1 MSAGNIRSK
10 GFDLNGAWA
19 PLYTLHKL
27 FAGLRDAH
35 HLTGCDK
42 ALDVERKLA
51 DWLEGIMKPMSDEQ
65 LQQMM
70 FCEYGGMNEV
80 LADLYADTGEE
91 RYLWLAE
98 CFWHKLVLDP
108 LSSQEDCLQGIH
120 ANTQIPKLIGLAKE
134 YELTNDTKRR
144 ATVEFFGGG
153 WWIIIRMSLAGI
165 ALENILA
172 RQMA

>member
-1 MSAGNIRSK
+1 MLLAQAG
-10 GFDLNGAWA
+10 
-19 PLYTLHKL
+19 
-27 FAGLRDAH
+27 AG
-35 HLTGCDK
+35 
-42 ALDVERKLA
+42 
-51 DWLEGIMKPMSDEQ
+51 
-65 LQQMM
+65 
-70 FCEYGGMNEV
+70 
-80 LADLYADTGEE
+80 
-91 RYLWLAE
+91 
-98 CFWHKLVLDP
+98 P